1 LERERASHMT
11 NNAAA
16 GGIRPGDVDAQ
27 EAERAARR
35 IGDYLASHPDDDE
48 PIAISVEVGD
58 DDALVVPR
66 PVAVM
71 LAQVLAM
78 LANGQGVQIMPDR
91 AMLTTQQAA
100 DVMNVSRPYLIGLLE
115 REEIPY
121 EMVGTHRRI
130 AFADL
135 LEYKRKDDQRRR
147 SVLDELTALGEEF
160 GED

>member
-1 LERERASHMT
+1 MSG
-11 NNAAA
+11 NAVS
-16 GGIRPGDVDAQ
+16 GIRPGEVDAQ
-27 EAERAARR
+27 VADRAARR
-35 IGDYLASHPDDDE
+35 IRDYLARHQGDE
-48 PIAISVEVGD
+48 PITINVEVGD

-66 PVAVM
+66 PAAVM

-100 DVMNVSRPYLIGLLE
+100 DMLNVSRPYLIGLLE
-115 REEIPY
+115 QNLIPY

-135 LEYKRKDDQRRR
+135 LEYTRKDDQRRR
-147 SVLDELTALGEEF
+147 VALDELTALSEEL